1 MIGTSTRLRGSQRHG
16 DDRQAVSDR
25 HNGGRTPSGSEA
37 YVPFR
42 QSFRDALAVG
52 RPLILIVLSAE
63 ESLTWDGLAV
73 VVALVARSIEQGRKV
88 TVVAPR
94 ADQREALLRVTLEG
108 ANLIPSDP
116 LVDGA
121 LIPR

>member
-1 MIGTSTRLRGSQRHG
+1 MEMTIRHLPNGTVIALRQ
-16 DDRQAVSDR
+16 
-25 HNGGRTPSGSEA
+25 PSLEA

-52 RPLILIVLSAE
+52 RHRILIVLSADE
-63 ESLTWDGLAV
+63 PITWDGLAV
-73 VVALVARSIEQGRKV
+73 LVALVARSIEQGRQV

-108 ANLIPSDP
+108 ARVVPSDD
-116 LVDGA
+116 LVDNT
-121 LIPR
+121 LSVH

>member
-1 MIGTSTRLRGSQRHG
+1 MEMTVKQLPTATLVALRHP
-16 DDRQAVSDR
+16 AL
-25 HNGGRTPSGSEA
+25 EA

-42 QSFRDALAVG
+42 QSFRDALAMG
-52 RPLILIVLSAE
+52 RQRILIVLAADEPLS
-63 ESLTWDGLAV
+63 WDGLAV

-108 ANLIPSDP
+108 ARVIPSDP
-116 LVDGA
+116 LVDEA